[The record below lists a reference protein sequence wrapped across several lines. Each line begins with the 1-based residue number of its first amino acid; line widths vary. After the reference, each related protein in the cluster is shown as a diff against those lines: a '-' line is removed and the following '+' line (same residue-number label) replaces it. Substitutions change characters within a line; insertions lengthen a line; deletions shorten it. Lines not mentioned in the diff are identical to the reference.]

1 MGSAEPIA
9 PMPTTPLLSICRN
22 ADFFAEIVILIRD
35 FWEPEEGSTIEANG
49 TTELEDGLW
58 IGNQSE
64 T

>member
-1 MGSAEPIA
+1 MGSAEPIV
-9 PMPTTPLLSICRN
+9 PMPTTPLISTCRK
-22 ADFFAEIVILIRD
+22 ADFFAEILILIRG
-35 FWEPEEGSTIEANG
+35 FWESEEGSAIEANG